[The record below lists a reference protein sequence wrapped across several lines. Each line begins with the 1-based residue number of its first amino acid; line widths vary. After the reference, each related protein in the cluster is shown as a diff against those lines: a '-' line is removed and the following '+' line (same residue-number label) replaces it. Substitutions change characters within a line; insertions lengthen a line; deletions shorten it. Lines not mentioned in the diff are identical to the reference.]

1 MSRTESSK
9 EFMKIEP
16 MPMKDKKVEFS
27 ARLNKTLDSV
37 NFAAKGKGRQG
48 LLGKAFGVSQKG
60 ARKWL
65 EGEAIPRHATLV
77 SMADRFG
84 VNANWL
90 EYGDGPMHNQ
100 LGTLNSNVSEGPDIR
115 GYVPLISWVQAGS
128 WHEAEDHYLP
138 GDAEEFLP
146 CPVSHGLGTYALRVA
161 GDSMTA
167 SHGKSYPEGCVIYV
181 DPSQAGGVSSGDR
194 VIAKINGDAKVTF
207 KQFIDDAGVKFL
219 KPLNPQYPTI
229 HDPFRIIGKII
240 GKWEDE

>member
-1 MSRTESSK
+1 MSILATNLRSQLKKMGITQKRLAEKAGISQVMVHKLLSGKSQSTAKILEISK
-9 EFMKIEP
+9 ALKCDPEWLLYGHE
-16 MPMKDKKVEFS
+16 
-27 ARLNKTLDSV
+27 KTAGND
-37 NFAAKGKGRQG
+37 QTP
-48 LLGKAFGVSQKG
+48 
-60 ARKWL
+60 
-65 EGEAIPRHATLV
+65 E
-77 SMADRFG
+77 
-84 VNANWL
+84 
-90 EYGDGPMHNQ
+90 
-100 LGTLNSNVSEGPDIR
+100 SNVSEGPDIR

-167 SHGKSYPEGCVIYV
+167 THGKSYPEGCVIYV
-181 DPSQAGGVSSGDR
+181 DPSQAGGVGSGDR